1 MVKRYNHLEY
11 RRTPRITPWLGFSFA
26 FEIIKFNG
34 IIIIITTGLH
44 MTVKMKKKEI
54 VENINNLKSENKSL
68 ALENIAFYFLCVPI
82 IITSYIF
89 YKSNSFDIPVI
100 LLLLAPMAI
109 IMSNKRL
116 IEKNEWAIETLNKII
131 GVEIEDKKLVEENM
145 HSNAN

>member
-1 MVKRYNHLEY
+1 
-11 RRTPRITPWLGFSFA
+11 
-26 FEIIKFNG
+26 
-34 IIIIITTGLH
+34 